1 MGARSRSSSNLSVG
15 INNIFSVDPL
25 RVTLDENETPR
36 EPRFEEC
43 EVLVRKLFETHKQ
56 QKQQVRLNVSVGRG
70 RGHLCHRVQTVVFLL
85 KISNMKAVL
94 KDMLHTENLSNQGM
108 MMTRDVLENSSR
120 MNKYPNEINPLSPK

>member
-25 RVTLDENETPR
+25 RVTLDENEAPR

-70 RGHLCHRVQTVVFLL
+70 RGHLCPNRCFSSQDKQYESCFERHASYGKPVQSGHDDDT
-85 KISNMKAVL
+85 
-94 KDMLHTENLSNQGM
+94 
-108 MMTRDVLENSSR
+108 
-120 MNKYPNEINPLSPK
+120 